1 MILMMVKNEGKLAS
15 GLARALAPYGVN
27 VIHYRHPLKAL
38 DNLTETDPRIVL
50 FDWVDFPR
58 HWKILVKYLREE
70 FPKDEKVVLLFGETH
85 PPLEEANKALFLGVN
100 GLLQYDGSSAN
111 LADKIREVFLRYGT
125 FEEDPGLTSLTKA
138 GAVMSFV
145 FRHPR
150 RKQLVTGI
158 FLHLEEDSATFK
170 PDFGHETADLNAG
183 DELID
188 GSLRLFDAL
197 IALNARVIRNTGQ
210 LHLALQ
216 PSRSEDA
223 RLLREKLHSFEQEPL
238 S

>member
-15 GLARALAPYGVN
+15 GLSRALAPYGVN

-38 DNLTETDPRIVL
+38 DNLTETDPRIIL

-70 FPKDEKVVLLFGETH
+70 FPKDEKVILLFGEVH
-85 PPLEEANKALFLGVN
+85 PPLDEANKALFLGVN
-100 GLLQYDGSSAN
+100 GLLTFDGSATN

-125 FEEDPGLTSLTKA
+125 FEEDSGSTALTKA
-138 GAVMSFV
+138 GTMSFV

-150 RKQLVTGI
+150 RKHLVTGV
-158 FLHLEEDSATFK
+158 FLHLEEDTATFK

-183 DELID
+183 DELLD
-188 GSLRLFDAL
+188 GSLRLLDAL
-197 IALNARVIRNTGQ
+197 IVLNARVLRNTGQ
-210 LHLALQ
+210 LHLVLE
-216 PSRSEDA
+216 PSRPEDA
-223 RLLREKLHSFEQEPL
+223 RLLREKLHRFEQEPL